1 MENIRRISGE
11 GDRVSLS
18 RVEKEGRGERGR
30 REKIY
35 EEARRGRRK
44 GGIGRIINN
53 ELIVTRVAIPVDDGT
68 SILLARTRSERL

>member
-18 RVEKEGRGERGR
+18 RVEKEGRGEGR